1 MFVALPDRVDF
12 WRAVSGGASLRGE
25 LALGELPRLRPL
37 LMESQGVVRFGF
49 DFERDSEGRG
59 IVRGTLET
67 VLRLQCQRCLRV
79 MDHPVSA
86 TLAMAAVAGLDE
98 VDRLPEGYDPLLLDD
113 RQVRPRDLIEEELL
127 LALPLIPRHASPDC
141 LDAGRLGNGRGD
153 GEALGGPFA
162 ALADWRQP
170 HSH

>member
-12 WRAVSGGASLRGE
+12 WRAVSGGASFRGE
-25 LALGELPRLRPL
+25 LALGELPRLRTL
-37 LMESQGVVRFGF
+37 LMEPHGVVRFGF
-49 DFERDSEGRG
+49 DFGRDPDGRG
-59 IVRGTLET
+59 VARATLEA
-67 VLRLQCQRCLRV
+67 VLRLQCQRCLEV
-79 MDHPVSA
+79 MDYPVSA
-86 TLAMAAVAGLDE
+86 TLTMAAVASLDE

-113 RQVRPRDLIEEELL
+113 RHVRPRDLIEDELL

-141 LDAGRLGNGRGD
+141 LDAGLLGD
-153 GEALGGPFA
+153 AQIEGEALGGPFA